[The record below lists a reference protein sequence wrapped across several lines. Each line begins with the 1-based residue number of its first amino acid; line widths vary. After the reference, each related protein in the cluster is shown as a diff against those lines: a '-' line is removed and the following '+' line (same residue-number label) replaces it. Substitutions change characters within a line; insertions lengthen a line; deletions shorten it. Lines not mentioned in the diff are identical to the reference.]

1 MTLILGLLN
10 KLLLLFRLLTVHLMK
25 ISFLGLSS
33 RALCNR
39 QSCLEA
45 AWTSSFPALQVLRP
59 SPPASP
65 TLPAFRSRS
74 LYRYPLFESFICCSV
89 FNGLSCCFSSIL
101 LFVFLSFLSF
111 SLLFIGKLFLLGSVF
126 SWGPGSF
133 LHQSSI
139 SFVSCLS
146 RRLCLR
152 QVGGTLRLSEFRI

>member
-1 MTLILGLLN
+1 MA
-10 KLLLLFRLLTVHLMK
+10 V
-25 ISFLGLSS
+25 S
-33 RALCNR
+33 
-39 QSCLEA
+39 
-45 AWTSSFPALQVLRP
+45 
-59 SPPASP
+59 
-65 TLPAFRSRS
+65 FRSRS

-152 QVGGTLRLSEFRI
+152 QVGGTLRLSEFRIQLTVSPCGFLLVFFWFSSGFLLVFFWFSSGFLPVFLGLKP